1 LDNSTLVDA
10 LLEMAYALEFLDDNP
25 FKAKA
30 YVSAA
35 RSLSE
40 IATPIEELIDTGGIS
55 HIEGIGKTIA
65 ATLKAWVKD
74 HDFSAIKELQAR
86 LPNGFD
92 ELIKVPGLG
101 MKRLKVLHK
110 ELNITT
116 LDGLLEAIN
125 TGRLSSVKGF
135 SDKSIAKL
143 RGSVQTI
150 LDYRGWFLL
159 DTSWDWAATFVS
171 LLKDCGGKVQVSGVC
186 RRSMEI
192 ISAID
197 LLLEEGPEMHDA
209 LVQRITS
216 MPDMQLVHDGSVL
229 VATCP
234 GKPPIR
240 IHTVSQAF
248 VVPALFITTGSD
260 AHVDLVNRHG
270 AGRSVR
276 VSHEGVFKDGV
287 HVPVRDEAE
296 IYDLFG
302 MRYLPPEVREGRPI
316 EMDLALSSNAP
327 EFIRQEDLKGLIHV
341 HSTYSDGRATLT
353 DMVQGVYER
362 GYSWIGISDHSKS
375 AYYAL
380 GLSIKDLKRQFEEID
395 ELCRI
400 FPSMTIFKGIESD
413 ILPDGSLDYPQTVL
427 EHFDFVIAS
436 IHSHMDMDR
445 ASMTQRI
452 IKAIRNPFTTILGH
466 PTGRVLLARRPYE
479 VDMGVVLAEAA
490 GHGVMVELNA
500 NPLRLDLDWRLM
512 PDFTSKGGRVVIA
525 PDAHSVSGLDDM
537 RYGLAIARKGLLL
550 TDSCMNTF
558 SAREAME
565 AFKTRW
571 S

>member
-1 LDNSTLVDA
+1 LDNSNLVDA

-30 YVSAA
+30 YVKAA
-35 RSLSE
+35 RSLSG
-40 IATPIEELIDTGGIS
+40 ISTPIEELIDTGAIS
-55 HIEGIGKTIA
+55 QIEGIGKAIA
-65 ATLKAWVKD
+65 ATLTAWVKD
-74 HDFSAIKELQAR
+74 HDFSAIKDLQAR
-86 LPNGFD
+86 LPTGFD

-101 MKRLKVLHK
+101 MKRLKVLCK
-110 ELNITT
+110 ELNIDT
-116 LDGLLEAIN
+116 LDELLEAIN
-125 TGRLSSVKGF
+125 TSRLSSVKGF

-143 RGSVQTI
+143 RCSVQAI

-159 DTSWDWAATFVS
+159 DTSWDWAVTFIS
-171 LLKDCGGKVQVSGVC
+171 LLKDCGLNVQVSGVC

-192 ISAID
+192 ISSID
-197 LLLEEGPEMHDA
+197 FLVEVGPGMHDS
-209 LVQRITS
+209 LVQRIS
-216 MPDMQLVHDGSVL
+216 IIPDMQLVHDGTVL

-234 GKPPIR
+234 GKPPVR
-240 IHTVSQAF
+240 IHTVSQEF
-248 VVPALFITTGSD
+248 VASALFVTTGSE
-260 AHVDLVNRHG
+260 AHVEMVNSHG

-276 VSHEGVFKDGV
+276 VSHEGVFKDGAR
-287 HVPVRDEAE
+287 VPIQDEAE

-316 EMDLALSSNAP
+316 EMDLALSVNAL
-327 EFIRQEDLKGLIHV
+327 EFITQEDLKGLLHV
-341 HSTYSDGRATLT
+341 HSTYSDGKATLA
-353 DMVQGVYER
+353 DMVQGAYER
-362 GYSWIGISDHSKS
+362 GYSWLGISDHSKS

-380 GLSIKDLKRQFEEID
+380 GLSVKDLKRQFEEID
-395 ELCRI
+395 ELSRI
-400 FPSMTIFKGIESD
+400 CPSMTIFKGIESD
-413 ILPDGSLDYPQTVL
+413 ILPDGSLDYPQGVL
-427 EHFDFVIAS
+427 KQFDFVIAS

-445 ASMTQRI
+445 ATMTDRI

-479 VDMGVVLAEAA
+479 VDMETVLAEAA
-490 GHGVMVELNA
+490 GLGVMVELNA
-500 NPLRLDLDWRLM
+500 NPLRLDLDWRLI

-550 TDSCMNTF
+550 RDSCLNAF
-558 SAREAME
+558 SAREARE
-565 AFKTRW
+565 AFKARW